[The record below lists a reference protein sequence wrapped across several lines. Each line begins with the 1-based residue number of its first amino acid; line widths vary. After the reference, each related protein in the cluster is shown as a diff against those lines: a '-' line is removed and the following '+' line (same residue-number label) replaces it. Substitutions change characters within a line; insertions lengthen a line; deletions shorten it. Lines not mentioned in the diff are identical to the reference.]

1 MIPIIQNTP
10 FKSLLQNLNLKV
22 VAFQT
27 HNNNK
32 SKTDQNSPYDQK
44 GLPQMFLN
52 HSISWMRSLE
62 KGSRTRNESIK

>member
-1 MIPIIQNTP
+1 MIPIIQNTQ
-10 FKSLLQNLNLKV
+10 FKSLLQNLKV
-22 VAFQT
+22 AAFQT